1 MVLLITQNTH
11 VKIPRYPL
19 KQSFFFFVFSDD
31 KNVIWLYLKIKKTWI
46 PLLKKTKKTFIHS
59 LRDEKLKIKIL
70 LVDHLTFVIN
80 IHKNIVTIGAGA
92 MGYFGIKNSK
102 VHNGFNKTIIT
113 NITGELMGLRILP
126 S

>member
-1 MVLLITQNTH
+1 
-11 VKIPRYPL
+11 
-19 KQSFFFFVFSDD
+19 
-31 KNVIWLYLKIKKTWI
+31 
-46 PLLKKTKKTFIHS
+46 
-59 LRDEKLKIKIL
+59 

-113 NITGELMGLRILP
+113 NITGELMGLRNPPILE
-126 S
+126 SHVSWLSDYSTSDRQKTQLREEV